1 VSKLPTL
8 TDEVLNQEP
17 LGYWYDRPNEKI
29 YLVKVLSNPTETKI
43 GTMTV
48 TLRVS
53 VYGPTSAVAN
63 RVVNLSDLIRG
74 DLFASDGL
82 HTGNFEVHEPT
93 SFSERYSRLN
103 LPAFNG

>member
-1 VSKLPTL
+1 MSKPPTL
-8 TDEVLNQEP
+8 TGDVLNQEP
-17 LGYWYDRPNEKI
+17 VGYWYDRPNEKI
-29 YLVKVLSNPTETKI
+29 HLVKVLSNPTETQV
-43 GTMTV
+43 GTFAV

-53 VYGPTSAVAN
+53 VYDAAAAVAN

-82 HTGNFEVHEPT
+82 HTGNFEVHDPT